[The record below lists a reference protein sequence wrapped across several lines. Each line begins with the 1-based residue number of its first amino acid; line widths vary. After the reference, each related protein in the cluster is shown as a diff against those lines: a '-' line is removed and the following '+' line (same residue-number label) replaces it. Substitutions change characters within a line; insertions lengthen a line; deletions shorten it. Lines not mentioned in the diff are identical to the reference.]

1 MGEWRGRFAGG
12 KLISSFELIS
22 SRDDRM
28 EKVLNQEEIDAM
40 VRAARTGGRVET
52 RTPAQPMVEL
62 WDARKA
68 GQIGREQLQAI
79 TVLHEGFA
87 RNLTHSLGAYL
98 RVIFAAALVSAEHLT
113 FREFLQRIPETTYLA
128 SCRLEPMGANG
139 ALQLDLKVAYPI
151 IDLLLGGQGAGLAA
165 SREITDIEEQ
175 ILESVARIIARE
187 LGTTWQTLALE
198 VSFDERL
205 EPAQAQRLMSLE
217 EKILS
222 LNFEITMSEVRGGLN
237 VAVPVSVSN
246 ALLRK
251 IAADQN
257 YQRPRSQPD
266 ARERLIRRM
275 LACPFPL
282 ELGASGVR
290 APVSQLTDLTPGRL
304 ISFAHKAS
312 EPASVLVAGVE
323 MFRAL
328 PARCGKVRAAK
339 LLERST
345 EDILTDTKEKPKK

>member
-1 MGEWRGRFAGG
+1 
-12 KLISSFELIS
+12 
-22 SRDDRM
+22 M
-28 EKVLNQEEIDAM
+28 EKVLNAEENDAT
-40 VRAARTGGRVET
+40 VRKARSGGSAEAGGPST
-52 RTPAQPMVEL
+52 AKFEL

-79 TVLHEGFA
+79 TLLHEAFA

-98 RVIFAAALVSAEHLT
+98 RVVFAAALVSAEHLT
-113 FREFLQRIPETTYLA
+113 FREFLQRIPETTYLV
-128 SCRLEPMGANG
+128 SCRLDPIGASG
-139 ALQLDLKVAYPI
+139 AMQLDLKVVYPI
-151 IDLLLGGQGAGLAA
+151 IDLLLGGQGAGMAA

-187 LGTTWQTLALE
+187 LGAAWQALALE
-198 VSFDERL
+198 VSFDKRL
-205 EPAQAQRLMSLE
+205 EPAQAQGLMSLE

-237 VAVPVSVSN
+237 VVVPFSVSN

-251 IAADQN
+251 ISADRN
-257 YQRPRSQPD
+257 YHRPRTHSDSRQ
-266 ARERLIRRM
+266 RLLRRL

-282 ELGASGVR
+282 ELGASGMR
-290 APVSQLTDLTPGRL
+290 APVGLLAELAPGKL
-304 ISFAHKAS
+304 IPFAHSAS

-328 PARCGKVRAAK
+328 PARRGKVRAAR
-339 LLERST
+339 LLERSG
-345 EDILTDTKEKPKK
+345 ENSSPATKQEMPR